1 MYLDFTSHALVNC
14 LLLSYT
20 KTLQEVPDIKYISAY
35 YVIIKCQ
42 TVNDMA
48 GSMCSKFVVVLVH
61 TFLYSVKFCTPQKM
75 KSKVVLRNVA

>member
-1 MYLDFTSHALVNC
+1 MYLDFTNHALVNC

-35 YVIIKCQ
+35 YVIIMCQ

-48 GSMCSKFVVVLVH
+48 GYLSLLGQVLY
-61 TFLYSVKFCTPQKM
+61 TAE
-75 KSKVVLRNVA
+75 NEE